1 MLGYEE
7 IDEST
12 LQFVDEG
19 MPEVNKLQRQ
29 YAENWHPYF
38 DACILVGVEDT
49 DYVYDW
55 REQAEIEQRRSKGL
69 GALSSEEI
77 KKFCYRF
84 MLSYKNYLNRL
95 MIFGISGI
103 DRCLKFYLSKSR
115 VPYIKE

>member
-7 IDEST
+7 IPESD
-12 LQFVDEG
+12 LLYKEEG
-19 MPEVNKLQRQ
+19 MIEVNRLQKQ

-38 DACILVGVEDT
+38 DACILVGIEDT

-69 GALSSEEI
+69 GSLSSEQI
-77 KKFCYRF
+77 RQFCYRF
-84 MLSYKNYLNRL
+84 MLSYKNYLNLL
-95 MIFGISGI
+95 MMHGIKSV
-103 DRCLKFYLSKSR
+103 DRCLKFYLSKDR